1 MEARRLNP
9 RNRLEGDGL
18 VSKGIGGI
26 AKQRTAL
33 GAVHGS
39 NRQIKDE
46 ASKPHVRTTRA
57 QMLRSKMVDNQRTKP
72 AVKSQNQP
80 IKRKAEAKKAKIEII
95 EEKPQVQEMSFDCPM
110 DVSMSS
116 LKSEDE
122 VDEKLQ
128 EAIKKVE
135 ELDNKDDGN
144 GGPYVNEIYDYTKY
158 LEHAYAVKPRF
169 LDEHKEV
176 SHKMRTILVD
186 WIVQVHQRFKLQ
198 NETLHLTVAIMDR
211 YLSKVQDLPRKE
223 MQMIGLTSMLLAS
236 KYEEIYMPDL
246 GDFEFICDNAYTRDD
261 FKATELE
268 ILDVLQCNL
277 AFGLSIEHLRRF
289 STVLTD
295 EIDGMHHSLGKYFLE
310 LALMDYDLCT
320 FKPSII
326 AAGSMKLAL
335 EMHGDK
341 EWDCRL
347 THFSGYKSDDLEFF
361 INLLCKTI
369 YMVHFTKSKY
379 QAIKKKYSSDKLCAA
394 AKYDKFDELKEEI
407 YRRAKL
413 AKEQTDK
420 R

>member
-1 MEARRLNP
+1 
-9 RNRLEGDGL
+9 
-18 VSKGIGGI
+18 
-26 AKQRTAL
+26 
-33 GAVHGS
+33 
-39 NRQIKDE
+39 
-46 ASKPHVRTTRA
+46 
-57 QMLRSKMVDNQRTKP
+57 MVDNQRTKP

-122 VDEKLQ
+122 VDEKVCSKIKDDFNGIQLQ

-236 KYEEIYMPDL
+236 KYEGTQKIFLYL
-246 GDFEFICDNAYTRDD
+246 T
-261 FKATELE
+261 
-268 ILDVLQCNL
+268 NL
-277 AFGLSIEHLRRF
+277 RNLHAGFG
-289 STVLTD
+289 
-295 EIDGMHHSLGKYFLE
+295 
-310 LALMDYDLCT
+310 
-320 FKPSII
+320 
-326 AAGSMKLAL
+326 
-335 EMHGDK
+335 
-341 EWDCRL
+341 
-347 THFSGYKSDDLEFF
+347 
-361 INLLCKTI
+361 
-369 YMVHFTKSKY
+369 
-379 QAIKKKYSSDKLCAA
+379 
-394 AKYDKFDELKEEI
+394 
-407 YRRAKL
+407 
-413 AKEQTDK
+413 
-420 R
+420 